1 MSYSRRQLY
10 ALGEP
15 LGSNVTRK
23 TNGGKIIYGGGGS
36 PPPSAP
42 TNTTVTNTNIP
53 DYAQPYVQNML
64 NAAQAQIYKPDGTTF
79 NPYTP
84 YSTDPTQYVAGFSP
98 LQTQAQTAAGA
109 LQTPST
115 YGLSAGATMGT
126 IGNMGTVGSNMG
138 NAGAN
143 YNAMATD
150 PGAMSAFMNPYLQA
164 SLAPQLQLA
173 NQQYGIAGQ
182 QEQSNAAQ
190 QGAFGG
196 SREALMNSLNQQNQM
211 LAQNQIIGQGYN
223 TAFNNAQQA
232 QQYGAGLGLQ
242 GQQGQLSALQG
253 QMAGANQLAGIG
265 GQDLAAQQSILGT
278 QAQQG
283 ALQQQNQQNIINQA
297 VQNYATAQQ
306 YPFMQLGTLN
316 SMLRGLPMQQSTTQ
330 MYQAPPSTISQLAGL
345 GTAGIGLAGMAN
357 ATGVLGKA
365 DGGVIKAKNG
375 GVIKAAGGI
384 PMSMYSPQQL
394 QQEQN
399 SQYTSP
405 IAKLVAT
412 GYMQDDQRLQ
422 SNPEAPKMLAQ
433 IDRSPTTAQPMG
445 QPINRAGVGAIATP
459 PNLTTMNAAGGGLL
473 AFAGKDESLVPDIGD
488 DARNFKLGSDA
499 IDLNTPKALKTNLK
513 QEDNNPSNSSS
524 TPFTLFGYPVNQAAK
539 DAELTKVN
547 ASNWRD
553 QIKPQEAPKTEDS
566 FAAFMRAKDT
576 SPNYTAPVVTA
587 KTIEAGLKAPHDANP
602 IAVPTKEAVPVKAA
616 APVDKSDYDE
626 IKQMLIDEY
635 KNPSTKAADDIAAQ
649 LASVQKRM
657 EERQKMAGYESLAR
671 AGFGIM
677 AGTSPYAL
685 VNIGQGAPEGLEHY
699 QKERAATAEDQD
711 LINKYAIAGK
721 SADEARHQAVGLNL
735 LKVGE
740 MEEAAKDRLAKE
752 MATLKSTE
760 AFRQGNQDTKN
771 LLAASLIQSRNFKED
786 TIKGEKASQ
795 IGGAISTFD
804 NALNQIDKVQN
815 HPGRYNGAN
824 IYGAAASHVPNTDA
838 YDYKTSLQGLKD
850 TQFMAAIAGIKGTGI
865 GRILL
870 PEVQKIQNSTGVLD
884 THQSKEQFDQQLN
897 NLRNMITAAK
907 SRAIGSANQYGI
919 SPQDLGIA
927 Q

>member
-23 TNGGKIIYGGGGS
+23 TSGGKIIYGGGDS

-64 NAAQAQIYKPDGTTF
+64 NAAQAQIYKADGTTF

-84 YSTDPTQYVAGFSP
+84 YSTDPTKYVAGFSP

-109 LQTPST
+109 LKTPYTYAPAIGQTMAS
-115 YGLSAGATMGT
+115 T
-126 IGNMGTVGSNMG
+126 IGMGGVGSAMG
-138 NAGAN
+138 SAGAN

-150 PGAMSAFMNPYLQA
+150 PRAMSAFMNPYLKA
-164 SLAPQLQLA
+164 SLDPQIA
-173 NQQYGIAGQ
+173 EARRQYDITGQ
-182 QEQSNAAQ
+182 QEQSAAGSA
-190 QGAFGG
+190 GAFGG
-196 SREALMNSLNQQNQM
+196 SREALMAAENERNKNMAINQM
-211 LAQNQIIGQGYN
+211 IGQGYN
-223 TAFNNAQQA
+223 TAFNQAQQA

-394 QQEQN
+394 QQAQK

-405 IAKLVAT
+405 IAKLVAN

-433 IDRSPTTAQPMG
+433 INGSPITAQPMG
-445 QPINRAGVGAIATP
+445 QPMNRSGVGAIATP

-488 DARNFKLGSDA
+488 DAANFKLAGQKSYNLAKPSPDA
-499 IDLNTPKALKTNLK
+499 EGGPELKIFGQK
-513 QEDNNPSNSSS
+513 VDPE
-524 TPFTLFGYPVNQAAK
+524 FTLFGYPVNKAAK

-587 KTIEAGLKAPHDANP
+587 KTIEAGLKAPHAANP
-602 IAVPTKEAVPVKAA
+602 IAVPTNEAVPVKES

-635 KNPSTKAADDIAAQ
+635 KHPSTKAADDIAAQ

-657 EERQKMAGYESLAR
+657 EERQKMAGYESLAK

-677 AGTSPYAL
+677 AGTSPHAL

-740 MEEAAKDRLAKE
+740 MEEAAKDRLAQQ

-760 AFRQGNQDTKN
+760 AYRQGNQDTKN
-771 LLAASLIQSRNFKED
+771 LLAASLIQSRNYKED

-795 IGGAISTFD
+795 IGGAIGTFD
-804 NALNQIDKVQN
+804 AALKKIDDVQH

-824 IYGAAASHVPNTDA
+824 VYGAAASHVPNTDA

-850 TQFMAAIAGIKGTGI
+850 TQFMASIAGIKGTGI

-884 THQSKEQFDQQLN
+884 THQSKAQFDQQLN

-907 SRAIGSANQYGI
+907 SRAIGSAHQYGI

>member
-23 TNGGKIIYGGGGS
+23 TGGGKIIYGGGDS
-36 PPPSAP
+36 PPPAAP
-42 TNTTVTNTNIP
+42 TSTTVMNTNIP
-53 DYAQPYVQNML
+53 DYAQPYVENML
-64 NAAQAQIYKPDGTTF
+64 NAAQAQIYKADGTTF

-84 YSTDPTQYVAGFSP
+84 YSTDPTKYVAGFSP

-109 LQTPST
+109 LKTPYTYAPAIGQTMAS
-115 YGLSAGATMGT
+115 T
-126 IGNMGTVGSNMG
+126 IGMGGVGSAMG
-138 NAGAN
+138 SAGAN

-150 PGAMSAFMNPYLQA
+150 PRAMSAFMNPYLKA
-164 SLAPQLQLA
+164 SLDPQIA
-173 NQQYGIAGQ
+173 EARRQYDITGQ
-182 QEQSNAAQ
+182 QEQSAAGRA
-190 QGAFGG
+190 GAFGG
-196 SREALMNSLNQQNQM
+196 SREALMAAENERNKNTAINQM
-211 LAQNQIIGQGYN
+211 IGQGYN
-223 TAFNNAQQA
+223 TAFQNAQQA

-253 QMAGANQLAGIG
+253 QLAGAGQLAGIG
-265 GQDLAAQQSILGT
+265 GQDLAAQQAILGT

-316 SMLRGLPMQQSTTQ
+316 SMLRGLPMQQSSTQ
-330 MYQAPPSTISQLAGL
+330 MYQAPPSTVSQLAGL

-357 ATGVLGKA
+357 ATGMFGKA
-365 DGGVIKAKNG
+365 DGGIIKAKNG

-394 QQEQN
+394 QQAQK

-412 GYMQDDQRLQ
+412 GYMQDDQRLK

-433 IDRSPTTAQPMG
+433 IDGSPITAQPMG
-445 QPINRAGVGAIATP
+445 QPMNRAGVGAIATP

-488 DARNFKLGSDA
+488 DARKFKLASDA
-499 IDLNTPKALKTNLK
+499 EENK
-513 QEDNNPSNSSS
+513 PSSSSS
-524 TPFTLFGYPVNQAAK
+524 TPFTLFGYPVNKAAK

-547 ASNWRD
+547 ALNFRD
-553 QIKPQEAPKTEDS
+553 QIKPQEAAKVEDS
-566 FAAFMRAKDT
+566 FAAFMKNKDT

-587 KTIEAGLKAPHDANP
+587 KTIEAELKAPHRANP
-602 IAVPTKEAVPVKAA
+602 IAVPTKEALPTQEA

-635 KNPSTKAADDIAAQ
+635 KHPSTKTADDIKTQ

-657 EERQKMAGYESLAR
+657 EDRDKISGYEALAR

-677 AGTSPYAL
+677 AGTSPHAL
-685 VNIGQGAPEGLEHY
+685 VNIGAGAPEGLESY
-699 QKERAATAEDQD
+699 QKSRAATAEDQD
-711 LINKYAIAGK
+711 IINKYAIAGK
-721 SADEARHQAVGLNL
+721 SADEARHQQVGLNL

-740 MEEAAKDRLAKE
+740 MEQAAKDRLAAQ

-760 AFRQGNQDTKN
+760 AYRQANQETKN
-771 LLAASLIQSRNFKED
+771 LLAASLIQSRNYKED
-786 TIKGEKASQ
+786 TIKGEKTSQ

-804 NALNQIDKVQN
+804 AALKKIDDVQN
-815 HPGRYNGAN
+815 HPGRYNGADV
-824 IYGAAASHVPNTDA
+824 IGAAASHVPNTDA
-838 YDYKTSLQGLKD
+838 YDYKASLQGLKD
-850 TQFMAAIAGIKGTGI
+850 IQFMASIAGIKGTGI

-884 THQSKEQFDQQLN
+884 THQSKAQFDQQLN

>member
-23 TNGGKIIYGGGGS
+23 TNGGKIIYGGGDS

-109 LQTPST
+109 LKTPYTYAPAIGQTMAS
-115 YGLSAGATMGT
+115 T
-126 IGNMGTVGSNMG
+126 IGMGGVGSAMG
-138 NAGAN
+138 SAGAN

-150 PGAMSAFMNPYLQA
+150 PGAMSAFMNPYLNA
-164 SLAPQLQLA
+164 SLDPQIA
-173 NQQYGIAGQ
+173 EARRQYDITGQ
-182 QEQSNAAQ
+182 QEKSAAGSA
-190 QGAFGG
+190 GAFGG
-196 SREALMNSLNQQNQM
+196 SREALMAAENERNKNMAINQM
-211 LAQNQIIGQGYN
+211 IGQGYN
-223 TAFNNAQQA
+223 TAFQNAQQA

-253 QMAGANQLAGIG
+253 QLAGAGQLAGIG

-357 ATGVLGKA
+357 ATGILGKA

-394 QQEQN
+394 EQAQK

-405 IAKLVAT
+405 IAKLVAN

-433 IDRSPTTAQPMG
+433 IGGSPITAQPMG
-445 QPINRAGVGAIATP
+445 QPMNRAGVGAIATP

-488 DARNFKLGSDA
+488 DARRFKLASDA

-524 TPFTLFGYPVNQAAK
+524 TPFTLFGYPVNKAAK

-566 FAAFMRAKDT
+566 FAAFMKAKDT

-587 KTIEAGLKAPHDANP
+587 KTIEAGLKAPHAANP
-602 IAVPTKEAVPVKAA
+602 IAVPTKEAVPVKEA

-760 AFRQGNQDTKN
+760 AYRQGNQDTKN
-771 LLAASLIQSRNFKED
+771 LLAASLIQSRNYKED

-804 NALNQIDKVQN
+804 NALKQIDKVQN

-824 IYGAAASHVPNTDA
+824 VIGAAASHVPIGDA
-838 YDYKTSLQGLKD
+838 YDYKVALQGLKD
-850 TQFMAAIAGIKGTGI
+850 TQFMASIAGIKGTGI

-884 THQSKEQFDQQLN
+884 THQSKAQFDQQLN